1 MKNVR
6 MTLTVITAVILAAA
20 GSAFRPAQTSYY
32 WFPVDVNGNPQP
44 VSTLLFESQ
53 SNDPYGCTNQTFTKC
68 AKGYT
73 SYTKNASGQY
83 IPSGALVSTITMAN

>member
-6 MTLTVITAVILAAA
+6 MTLTVITAVIMAAA

-44 VSTLLFESQ
+44 VSTLLFEQQ
-53 SNDPYGCTNQTFTKC
+53 SSDPYGCANQTITKC

-73 SYTKNASGQY
+73 SYTRNALGQY
-83 IPSGALVSTITMAN
+83 IPLGALVATITKAD